1 MIAKFESIISALL
14 NLLFVEIFLNSKYS
28 SFFKYNSI
36 ISELYL
42 KLYINNIVFPLT
54 ENDVQSVYL
63 INPNFSFLIN
73 VPLKYILNYV
83 IPCIESNINN

>member
-28 SFFKYNSI
+28 SFFIYNSI

-54 ENDVQSVYL
+54 EKDVQSVYL
-63 INPNFSFLIN
+63 INPNFPFFVN